1 MIPIKPVLKS
11 QYRAALAMLKQAIDR
26 CPENLWAST
35 EYPNSFWHIA
45 YHALFF
51 LHMYLQPD
59 SDSFHPWEKHRKEYE
74 FMGSLPWPPHNQ
86 PNIEEPYTKDQVME
100 YLHICDEMIDAA
112 VEKLDLDAPECGF
125 WWYKMSKLEH
135 QFVNIRHTQH
145 HAAQLMDRLRQVA
158 GVGVDWIG
166 SETASFPRHE

>member
-1 MIPIKPVLKS
+1 MIPIKPILKS
-11 QYRAALAMLKQAIDR
+11 QYRASLDMLKQTINY
-26 CPENLWAST
+26 CPENLWTDAA
-35 EYPNSFWHIA
+35 YPNPFWHVA

-59 SDSFHPWEKHRKEYE
+59 SDSFRPWSKHRKDYE
-74 FMGSLPWPPHNQ
+74 FMGPVPWPPHNQ
-86 PNIEEPYTKDQVME
+86 PNIEEPYTKGQLME
-100 YLHICDEMIDAA
+100 YLHLCEEMVDDA
-112 VEKLDLDAPECGF
+112 VEKLDLDAQECGF
-125 WWYKMSKLEH
+125 WWYKMSKFEH

-166 SETASFPRHE
+166 GKTNKS